1 MTDRSRQLEYFSKIP
16 TTQEEL
22 AKQAVLMCKG
32 LTIEISDAR
41 PEPTLL
47 NSLEINDWTEETRG
61 HMAELVELAYEV
73 HNGIVEYFRN
83 LGQQSWLEP
92 KTPDGFDAQKN
103 LQFVLEE
110 LHARWLDPEERW
122 QPLNVKQRSVMTSFR
137 SHFMDGVDID
147 EWQTVE
153 TFVEAFLNSGTR
165 ASLID
170 VLIANSLQHLDRHN
184 GRLAVIEAV
193 IALEGMLVVKGSLS
207 KVIVGLNSPSQLDSS
222 LVDKLIEKTGL
233 RLGVKVMLKANA
245 ERLGINAEDID
256 TVLESIEARN
266 GIIHQK
272 RKQVELEKAEEY
284 VWAIRRVIAKLR
296 GKSVLRRPQGKLTIK
311 LH

>member
-1 MTDRSRQLEYFSKIP
+1 
-16 TTQEEL
+16 
-22 AKQAVLMCKG
+22 
-32 LTIEISDAR
+32 
-41 PEPTLL
+41 
-47 NSLEINDWTEETRG
+47 
-61 HMAELVELAYEV
+61 
-73 HNGIVEYFRN
+73 
-83 LGQQSWLEP
+83 
-92 KTPDGFDAQKN
+92 
-103 LQFVLEE
+103 
-110 LHARWLDPEERW
+110 LDPEERW

-245 ERLGINAEDID
+245 ERLGINAEDI
-256 TVLESIEARN
+256 
-266 GIIHQK
+266 
-272 RKQVELEKAEEY
+272 
-284 VWAIRRVIAKLR
+284 
-296 GKSVLRRPQGKLTIK
+296 
-311 LH
+311 